1 MQEPACHENYPATTV
16 IVANLVPLLIWVIG
30 AFLLSRIGLPWALLY
45 LLFVLA
51 LEFRLVSGHCRDCYY
66 FGKTCA
72 FGKGRLSALFFRRGS
87 PEKFAHL
94 KIGWK
99 DLVPD
104 FLLFLVPV
112 IAGIVLL
119 VWQFS
124 WTIILLITVLL
135 LLGFAGNAFVRGHL
149 ACRFCKQREIGC
161 PAERLFDAK
170 KPS

>member
-1 MQEPACHENYPATTV
+1 MKEQACHEDYPVSTV
-16 IVANLVPLLIWVIG
+16 IVSNLVPFVIWITG
-30 AFLLSRIGLPWALLY
+30 AFIISLIGLPWALLY

-72 FGKGRLSALFFRRGS
+72 FGKGRLSALFFRRGD
-87 PEKFAHL
+87 PEAFTQL

-104 FLLFLVPV
+104 FLVFLVPV
-112 IAGIVLL
+112 IAGIVIL

-124 WTIILLITVLL
+124 WTILLLIIVLFI
-135 LLGFAGNAFVRGHL
+135 LGFAGNAFVRGHL
-149 ACRFCKQREIGC
+149 ACRFCKQRELGC

-170 KPS
+170 KQS